1 MIREVRVTLNQTF
14 VYGKQSGIVKGNGV
28 VVVVVVVVGVVVVV
42 VVVVVVIVVVVVLHG
57 K

>member
-28 VVVVVVVVGVVVVV
+28 VVVGVVVVV
-42 VVVVVVIVVVVVLHG
+42 VVVLHG